1 MTLSSFCS
9 VNIWLCHH
17 LVSEAKNFMFYLRM
31 HRYFVRPDLI
41 FRASQVEYGH
51 ERMLNRDA

>member
-1 MTLSSFCS
+1 MTAFDTVIIL
-9 VNIWLCHH
+9 LCHH